1 MSNAKIKT
9 WTILKIVFAR
19 ARFLAVFVI
28 AALVVGYWD
37 DIKNHVD
44 KWTRP
49 AVAPDSL
56 ATSSAS
62 DIEYYCPMHPKVIR
76 EEPGSCPVCGMPLV
90 KRKKG
95 EAVVLPADV
104 LARVQLTPQRM
115 ALAGVQTSVVESKPV
130 YRQINAVGLLDYDET
145 KLARISAR
153 VAGRADELFVTFT
166 GQSIKRGD
174 PLYSLYS
181 PEVYT
186 ALREYLSARKRV
198 NELGTTGAADTRMD
212 ASAIYNAALQKLALW
227 GVSGEQ
233 LDQLDQQFDGD
244 NSVPADLTIASPIS
258 GIVVNKSISQGQ
270 YLSVGEA
277 PYTVADLGKL
287 WLQVKLYERDI
298 PLVQIGDAVNVTVDA
313 FPNRTFD
320 GVVTFKSFQLDPQT
334 RTLDAR
340 VVVEN
345 TDLQLR
351 PGMFANAVIRVPV
364 NRGVGASATQPVEQ
378 RVGDAPTPRV
388 YFTAL
393 QSYLEAHKRL
403 SSDGAQGVPDLLRDV
418 VKKLEPLNASTDT
431 APAYQRLERAVKD
444 LPSDSIESIRE
455 SWKEISAA
463 MIDIGKT
470 VGVPSNEA
478 AVRVFKCPMKHA
490 SWLQIGDQTANPYY
504 GASMLT
510 CGSAIE
516 SLPKV
521 DTSGPTTR
529 RVPIA
534 RPTLTVPRSAV
545 TDTGNEQ
552 IVYVESAP
560 GIFDAKAVKLGPLA
574 GNEYPVADGLA
585 EGDKV
590 VTEGAF
596 LLDAENRINPVQVHH
611 GEHEEHGEMN

>member
-1 MSNAKIKT
+1 MSSSSGKVVTVIK
-9 WTILKIVFAR
+9 VAFAR
-19 ARFLAVFVI
+19 ARFLAVFVV

-56 ATSSAS
+56 AKTRAGE
-62 DIEYYCPMHPKVIR
+62 IEYFCPMHPKVVR
-76 EEPGSCPVCGMPLV
+76 EAPGNCPVCGMPLV

-95 EAVVLPADV
+95 EAIVLPADV
-104 LARVQLTPQRM
+104 IARVQLTPRRM
-115 ALAGVQTSVVESKPV
+115 ALANVQTSVVESKPL
-130 YRQINAVGLLDYDET
+130 YRQINAVGVLDYDET

-153 VAGRADELFVTFT
+153 VAGRADELFVTYT

-198 NELGTTGAADTRMD
+198 NDLGTSGPSETRMD
-212 ASAIYNAALQKLALW
+212 AAAVYNAALQKLALW
-227 GVSGEQ
+227 GVTSEQ
-233 LDQLDQQFDGD
+233 LDQLDQQFDASGA
-244 NSVPADLTIASPIS
+244 VPTNLTIDSPIN

-277 PYTVADLGKL
+277 PYSVADMSKL

-313 FPNRTFD
+313 FPSRTFD
-320 GVVTFKSFQLDPQT
+320 GVVAFKAFALDPQT

-340 VVVEN
+340 VVVDNAE
-345 TDLQLR
+345 LELR
-351 PGMFANAVIRVPV
+351 PGMFATSVIRVPV
-364 NRGVGASATQPVEQ
+364 NRGVGVSPASSQQSTGE
-378 RVGDAPTPRV
+378 TSMPRV
-388 YFTAL
+388 YFEGLAP
-393 QSYLEAHKRL
+393 YLEAHKRL
-403 SSDGAQGVPDLLRDV
+403 SSDSAQGVPDLLRAV
-418 VKKLEPLNASTDT
+418 VKKLEPMNASTET
-431 APAYQRLERAVKD
+431 APAYQRLSKAVKD
-444 LPSDSIESIRE
+444 IPNDSIDSIRE

-463 MIDIGKT
+463 MIEMGKS

-478 AVRVFKCPMKHA
+478 PVRVFKCPMKHA
-490 SWLQIGDQTANPYY
+490 SWLQLGDQTANPYY

-521 DTSGPTTR
+521 DTSAPTTR
-529 RVPIA
+529 RVPTA
-534 RPTLTVPRSAV
+534 RPTLAIPRSAV
-545 TDTGNEQ
+545 IDTGNEQ
-552 IVYVESAP
+552 IAYVESSL
-560 GIFDAKAVKLGPLA
+560 GIFDAKALKLGPLA
-574 GNEYPVADGLA
+574 GDEYPVLDGLA
-585 EGDKV
+585 ENDKV
-590 VTEGAF
+590 VTVGAF
-596 LLDAENRINPVQVHH
+596 LIDAESRINPIQIQH
-611 GEHEEHGEMN
+611 GEHGEAD

>member
-1 MSNAKIKT
+1 MSKTTHTT
-9 WTILKIVFAR
+9 WTILKIAFAR

-37 DIKNHVD
+37 DITNHID

-56 ATSSAS
+56 VSSSAS
-62 DIEYYCPMHPKVIR
+62 DIEYFCPMHPNIIR
-76 EEPGSCPVCGMPLV
+76 DAPGNCPQCGMPLV

-95 EAVVLPADV
+95 EQVVLPNDV
-104 LARVQLTPQRM
+104 VTRVQLTPQRM
-115 ALAGVQTSVVESKPV
+115 ALANVQTSVIESKPL

-145 KLARISAR
+145 KLARLSAR

-198 NELGTTGAADTRMD
+198 NDLGTTGPADVRMD

-227 GVSGEQ
+227 GVSSEQ
-233 LDQLDQQFDGD
+233 LDQLDQDYD
-244 NSVPADLTIASPIS
+244 SDHTIPTDLTIASPIS
-258 GIVVNKSISQGQ
+258 GIVVNKTISQGQ

-277 PYTVADLGKL
+277 PYTVADLGRL

-345 TDLQLR
+345 PDLQLR
-351 PGMFANAVIRVPV
+351 PGMFANAIVRVPV
-364 NRGVGASATQPVEQ
+364 ARSASLSASSEPTTGQTSMPRQ
-378 RVGDAPTPRV
+378 YYDA
-388 YFTAL
+388 L
-393 QSYLEAHKRL
+393 ELYLDAHKRL
-403 SSDGAQGVPDLLRDV
+403 SSDNATGVPDLLREL
-418 VKKLEPLNASTDT
+418 VKRLAPMNAMAET
-431 APAYQRLERAVKD
+431 ATAYQRLSQAVKD
-444 LPSDSIESIRE
+444 LPNDSIESIRE
-455 SWKEISAA
+455 SWKDISAA
-463 MIDIGKT
+463 MIDMGKS

-478 AVRVFKCPMKHA
+478 TVRVFKCPMKNA
-490 SWLQIGDQTANPYY
+490 SWLQLGDQTTNPYY
-504 GASMLT
+504 GSSMLT

-521 DTSGPTTR
+521 DASAPTTR

-534 RPTLTVPRSAV
+534 KPTLAVPRSAV
-545 TDTGNEQ
+545 IDTGNDQ

-560 GIFDAKAVKLGPLA
+560 GIFDAKSVRLGPLA
-574 GNEYPVADGLA
+574 GDEYPVADGLA

-590 VTEGAF
+590 VTTGAF
-596 LLDAENRINPVQVHH
+596 LLDAEDRIDPIRIHRGDAESAENK
-611 GEHEEHGEMN
+611 